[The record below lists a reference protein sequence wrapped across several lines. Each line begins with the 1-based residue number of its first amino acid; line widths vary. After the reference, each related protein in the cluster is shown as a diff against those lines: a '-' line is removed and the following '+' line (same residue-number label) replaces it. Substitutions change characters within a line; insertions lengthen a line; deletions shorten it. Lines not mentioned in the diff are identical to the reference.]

1 MDTLTSMTPTP
12 ITRQGIELPRRRS
25 PDFVLL
31 VLIGVLALIF
41 ATMVTLV
48 ATDTTTVTGAMDLGV
63 PFITILAMFIGI
75 SFARH

>member
-1 MDTLTSMTPTP
+1 
-12 ITRQGIELPRRRS
+12 
-25 PDFVLL
+25 VLL